1 MINGIRVGYTLDE
14 IHGFERKQPSLAA
27 VLQSQTALIR
37 RHEQNLLT
45 LIEDRLW
52 ATRSPDDGMGNA
64 ETAEDIA
71 RASGFREGWMDC
83 FSALAEI
90 IESWGEAP

>member
-1 MINGIRVGYTLDE
+1 MARTE
-14 IHGFERKQPSLAA
+14 PPLAA
-27 VLQSQTALIR
+27 VLQDQTALIR

-52 ATRSPDDGMGNA
+52 ATRSIDDVMDRA
-64 ETAEDIA
+64 ETAEDVT
-71 RASGFREGWMDC
+71 RASGFSDGWMAC